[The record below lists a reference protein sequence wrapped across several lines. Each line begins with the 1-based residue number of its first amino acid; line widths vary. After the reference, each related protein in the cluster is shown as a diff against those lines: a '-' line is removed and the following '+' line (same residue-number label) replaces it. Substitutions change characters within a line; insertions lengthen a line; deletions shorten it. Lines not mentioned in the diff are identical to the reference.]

1 MLLMNTVILI
11 DFSWLYNKY
20 YFVAKQRQGD
30 TCTITKDMLI
40 QFLSRMYRSYKALT
54 YVVLDPPTK
63 NTINY
68 SLNKAYKQ
76 QRDTSSKVEVYKHL
90 PDVVKHLRLN
100 LPTSFKF
107 IKARHYEADQL
118 IAYLAEKYKDMHN
131 IIIYSGDKDLLQ
143 LTYYNTV
150 HVANKYKDGSFR
162 LLKDK
167 EIYSKFS
174 NAKKQDFTRIS
185 SNKKDILKYRVL
197 KGDVSDNLP
206 PLFPK
211 IKDTEIQEII
221 KEYWVTEDY
230 LTSNTI
236 EGIVSN
242 ISKTNP
248 KLYSKL
254 CNSKELWLTNYK
266 MMNLFNLHV
275 DTISILR

>member
-1 MLLMNTVILI
+1 MNTVILI

-20 YFVAKQRQGD
+20 YFVAKQRQGN
-30 TCTITKDMLI
+30 TCTITKDMLT
-40 QFLSRMYRSYKALT
+40 QFLNRVYKSYKAFT

-63 NTINY
+63 NTVNY

-76 QRDTSSKVEVYKHL
+76 QRDTSSKVEIYNHL

-100 LPTSFKF
+100 LPPSFKF
-107 IKARHYEADQL
+107 VKAKHYEADQL
-118 IAYLAEKYKDMHN
+118 IAYLAEKYKDTHN
-131 IIIYSGDKDLLQ
+131 VIVFSGDKDLLQ

-150 HVANKYKDGSFR
+150 HVANQYKNGYFI
-162 LLKDK
+162 LLKDT

-185 SNKKDILKYRVL
+185 NNKKDILKYRVL

-230 LTSNTI
+230 LTSDII
-236 EGIVSN
+236 EDIVSS
-242 ISKTNP
+242 ISKTNH
-248 KLYSKL
+248 KLYNKL

>member
-1 MLLMNTVILI
+1 MNTVILI

-20 YFVAKQRQGD
+20 YFVAKQRQGN
-30 TCTITKDMLI
+30 TCTIIKDMLT
-40 QFLSRMYRSYKALT
+40 QFLNRVYKSYKALT

-90 PDVVKHLRLN
+90 PDVVKHLKLN
-100 LPTSFKF
+100 LSPSFKF

-131 IIIYSGDKDLLQ
+131 VIIYSGDKDLLQ
-143 LTYYNTV
+143 LTYYDTV
-150 HVANKYKDGSFR
+150 HVANQYKDGSFI
-162 LLKDK
+162 LLKDT

-206 PLFPK
+206 PLFPR

-230 LTSNTI
+230 LTSDTI
-236 EGIVSN
+236 ESIVSN
-242 ISKTNP
+242 ISKANP
-248 KLYSKL
+248 KLYNKL

>member
-1 MLLMNTVILI
+1 MNTVILI

-20 YFVAKQRQGD
+20 YFVAKQRQGN
-30 TCTITKDMLI
+30 TCTITKDMLT
-40 QFLSRMYRSYKALT
+40 QFLNRVHKSYKALT

-76 QRDTSSKVEVYKHL
+76 QRDTSSKVEIYNHL

-100 LPTSFKF
+100 LSPSFKF
-107 IKARHYEADQL
+107 VKAKHYEADQL
-118 IAYLAEKYKDMHN
+118 IAYLAEKYKDTHN
-131 IIIYSGDKDLLQ
+131 VIVFSGDKDLLQ

-150 HVANKYKDGSFR
+150 HVANQYKNGHFI
-162 LLKDK
+162 LLKDT

-185 SNKKDILKYRVL
+185 NNKKDILKYRVL

-206 PLFPK
+206 PIFPK

-230 LTSNTI
+230 LTSDII
-236 EGIVSN
+236 EDIISS
-242 ISKTNP
+242 ISKTNY